1 MAIVRAMKRLARD
14 NPRFGYR
21 RIYALMR
28 RDGWN
33 VNRKRIQRLWR
44 EEGLKVP
51 QRSRK
56 RQRVGYEEG
65 QSVRL
70 RAEKPND
77 CWCYDFIFD
86 QTEDGRMLKILTILD
101 EFTRECL
108 AIKVGRGLKSEGVV
122 QALEDLFLTRGAP
135 KHVRSDNGPE
145 FVAEAVKDWLPTLGV
160 GTVYIE
166 PGSPWENPFAES
178 FHSRLRD
185 EVLNRESFANLLEAR
200 VILGDFRGRYNDERP
215 HSALGYKTP
224 TEARM
229 AATAT
234 QPVPACAA

>member
-1 MAIVRAMKRLARD
+1 MKRLASE

-44 EEGLKVP
+44 EEGLTVP
-51 QRSRK
+51 QHTRK
-56 RQRVGYEEG
+56 RQRVGYEAG
-65 QSVRL
+65 KSVLL
-70 RAEKPND
+70 RAESPNE

-86 QTEDGRMLKILTILD
+86 QTEDGRALKVLTILD
-101 EFTRECL
+101 EFTRESL

-135 KHVRSDNGPE
+135 KYVRSDNGPE
-145 FVAEAVKDWLPTLGV
+145 FVAKAVKSWLQALGV
-160 GTVYIE
+160 NTVYIE

-200 VILGDFRGRYNDERP
+200 VILGDFRSRYNDERP
-215 HSALGYKTP
+215 HSSLGYKTP
-224 TEARM
+224 TEARL
-229 AATAT
+229 AATT